1 MEIWQNR
8 ETQQKDTNGVLKGK
22 FSKGRMSLSV
32 CVYVIVCVDG
42 C

>member
-1 MEIWQNR
+1 MEIWKNR

-22 FSKGRMSLSV
+22 FSKGRITAV
-32 CVYVIVCVDG
+32 CVRVCDCV